1 MTVKDLFP
9 NVRPSF
15 FNHFSKSKVLDP
27 RFTYTRASTAT
38 YVDENGVLQVAA
50 ANQPRFD
57 HDPVSGVCEGLLIE
71 SQRTNFL
78 LWSRDLT
85 QAAWTKVNASVAL
98 TATGADG
105 TLNSASVIT
114 ASAADAWVA
123 QYGSTSTAGS
133 HSISIMARR
142 RTGTGDVRF
151 SLGQNTGGSGVGPLL
166 LNQDFS
172 SAVGWTLTSAFS
184 ITGGQLVGTSAG
196 TLDSARISLPVT
208 MVQGLSYEMTYTI
221 VSVSGAGVRP
231 RFDGGIAVL
240 GGIRTTPGT
249 YSDILRMQNNTT
261 WRIFPQGAGVN
272 VVIDNLSIRPYMQ
285 PATTLTSQWQRFDL
299 GVDTTTVNRPN
310 PAVSIYLAT
319 SGDEIDIDFAQ
330 GEAGNFISS
339 AIITTSAAAT
349 RAADSLTTTVL
360 APWFNNTTGTIII
373 QGTTLASGTQPM
385 VNFDDN
391 TVNEQIAM
399 LTSGVDPKFTVT
411 DGGTPQADLDA
422 GTITA
427 NTRFKLAAAYTVND
441 FAACVNGLVVQA
453 DVTGTIPTVDRMRIG
468 TDVSANQLVG
478 YVERILYYPQRLTS
492 SQLQS
497 LTK

>member
-1 MTVKDLFP
+1 M
-9 NVRPSF
+9 
-15 FNHFSKSKVLDP
+15 DP

-85 QAAWTKVNASVAL
+85 QSAWRKVNASVAL

-151 SLGQNTGGSGVGPLL
+151 SRGQNTGGAAVGPAI
-166 LNQDFS
+166 FS
-172 SAVGWTLTSAFS
+172 ETFDDNSKGWFWSGSWA
-184 ITGGQLVGTSAG
+184 ITGGQFVGTGLSTANPS
-196 TLDSARISLPVT
+196 TVPLPSTRVA
-208 MVQGLSYEMTYTI
+208 GLSYAITYTI
-221 VSVSGAGVRP
+221 VSISGSIQP
-231 RFDGGIAVL
+231 RFDQGGAVL
-240 GGIRTTPGT
+240 GGGRNTAGT
-249 YSDILRMQNNTT
+249 FTDVLRMNAGTT
-261 WRIFPQGAGVN
+261 QFRFFITTNGTN

-285 PATTLTSQWQRFDL
+285 PATELTSQWQRFDL

-349 RAADSLTTTVL
+349 RAADSLSTTVL

-373 QGTTLASGTQPM
+373 QGSTLASGTQPM
-385 VNFDDN
+385 VSFDDN

-399 LTSGVDPKFTVT
+399 FTSGVDPKFTVT
-411 DGGTPQADLDA
+411 DGGTPQADLDT
-422 GTITA
+422 GTVTA
-427 NTRFKLAAAYTVND
+427 NTRFKLAAAYAAND
-441 FAACVNGLVVQA
+441 FAACVNGLVVQT
-453 DVTGTIPTVDRMRIG
+453 DVTGTIPTVDRMRMG
-468 TDVSANQLVG
+468 TDLSANQLVG
-478 YVERILYYPQRLTS
+478 YMDRIAYYDERLTND
-492 SQLQS
+492 QLQS